1 MPPGEEAC
9 LCINQEHFLST
20 YPPMQ
25 QRNVAY
31 WWFLTEG
38 QPTIPVLADRN
49 YLLEAG
55 LFLQSSAKGWV
66 KCPKR
71 DLEILIEKSIPTSLP
86 FPPIQMSPFTWVTTS
101 SASTMA
107 IWRRTG
113 PMVSNGE
120 VICWRTTG
128 KLGFSIGTSSIT
140 EVRVCVNEAE
150 LAKSNAPRKRQGWRW
165 SHPALPD
172 LSDSEKFAS
181 KSKFPNWEF
190 LILNHNCRGCESRDW
205 RYPSS
210 SSLVLQLVGEGMDIK
225 TWDQQSSQFQ
235 KMLPW
240 DRGLVFYLLQLSQ
253 QTVFQVI
260 AMAQSP
266 GVKGEGRGPC
276 GIKATFM
283 EIFVCI

>member
-86 FPPIQMSPFTWVTTS
+86 FPPIQKMSPFTWVTTS

-113 PMVSNGE
+113 PMVTNGE

-140 EVRVCVNEAE
+140 EVRVWMKQNWP
-150 LAKSNAPRKRQGWRW
+150 KIM
-165 SHPALPD
+165 HP
-172 LSDSEKFAS
+172 EKGKDGDGATQRFQIWVTQRNLH
-181 KSKFPNWEF
+181 PNPNF
-190 LILNHNCRGCESRDW
+190 LIGN
-205 RYPSS
+205 
-210 SSLVLQLVGEGMDIK
+210 
-225 TWDQQSSQFQ
+225 F
-235 KMLPW
+235 
-240 DRGLVFYLLQLSQ
+240 
-253 QTVFQVI
+253 
-260 AMAQSP
+260 
-266 GVKGEGRGPC
+266 
-276 GIKATFM
+276 
-283 EIFVCI
+283 